1 MLSFFAKL
9 LVVLR
14 RLGASRF
21 YKLKSER
28 CTHLHNTVMEAV
40 QCAKQVASQPEIVA
54 IQGGR
59 VDVLSPT
66 EQRIR
71 DFVMGYLSQ
80 KPLVPARLYPN
91 IGITGGQISSES
103 AQIQRRTPTQ
113 LRRRTPHKNEYQC
126 PYGKRSCG
134 ENAIYCAHCN
144 EDYAEFLRMTDEY

>member
-91 IGITGGQISSES
+91 IGITGGQISSNLRKFSVGLPPNSGAEL
-103 AQIQRRTPTQ
+103 RTKTNTNARTEKEAAARTQ
-113 LRRRTPHKNEYQC
+113 STARIAMRITQ
-126 PYGKRSCG
+126 SSF
-134 ENAIYCAHCN
+134 A
-144 EDYAEFLRMTDEY
+144 